1 MSAEVGVSYV
11 CLRKFY
17 SQKKICMVWFVLFTV
32 DTHLSYLLKY
42 DNRFF
47 CSRYFWFLVFVRQPN
62 KYTVENRYKPT
73 GRRFVPEKMTK

>member
-1 MSAEVGVSYV
+1 VSAEVGVSYV

-42 DNRFF
+42 DNRYFF
-47 CSRYFWFLVFVRQPN
+47 VAVIFGFLCLRASQTNIP
-62 KYTVENRYKPT
+62 
-73 GRRFVPEKMTK
+73 